1 MYERHIG
8 KIKNPSVNDSTI
20 KLQEDFSMKTIFEQ
34 QGVEYRQTGDYMF
47 PNVELTE
54 QTEYQIGVWGQ
65 RYKRY
70 IKSNHRVLYYNYL
83 TSGKLS
89 LNATSL
95 NSGSLSWLRNAS
107 AIDVRRISMNL
118 SIVL

>member
-1 MYERHIG
+1 
-8 KIKNPSVNDSTI
+8 
-20 KLQEDFSMKTIFEQ
+20 MKTIFEQ

-107 AIDVRRISMNL
+107 AIVVRRISISL

>member
-1 MYERHIG
+1 
-8 KIKNPSVNDSTI
+8 
-20 KLQEDFSMKTIFEQ
+20 MKTIFEQ

-70 IKSNHRVLYYNYL
+70 IKSNHLVLYYNYV
-83 TSGKLS
+83 TAGKLS

>member
-1 MYERHIG
+1 
-8 KIKNPSVNDSTI
+8 
-20 KLQEDFSMKTIFEQ
+20 MKTIFEQ

-107 AIDVRRISMNL
+107 AIALCV
-118 SIVL
+118 VLESDASDSFFTEPVTRMFLILL